1 MCKASYQ
8 IKWRKSKKLLDAYI
22 ERYNADKPL
31 REQLRAPHK
40 ALAQH
45 LLFLY
50 SAAIAREQAYGVGI
64 AEMSTLP
71 MLRTNNAQLADAMG
85 CNERS
90 IQNHRK
96 RLKAAKVILE
106 EVFHGSNAQYEV
118 KFNGAIVHLQAAG
131 NPDNVIHLFQQ
142 GVNGQN
148 PSPANAPSMQTFRH
162 TVSCKTT
169 QVTKELIELSG
180 VDSQQQTD
188 FQSNEWKKAVEKA
201 VNKCAKPENVVEN
214 QQSGSIQDT
223 QGTRAGYENGSA
235 GQETPPELRGTP
247 RSEAELSE
255 VPPHS
260 VGTGKAKSEGG
271 KSATKPSTLTP
282 KLSPHPPQTLS
293 EALKGID
300 RKIALSISRHIQVIW
315 TTALLNLYDDKW
327 IADEEAER
335 AKAVLAEYFIYT
347 TPDRFQAGA
356 AEIIERITLVR
367 RWIER
372 GQANNEKRWVPL
384 PSKYFNFRNQKGF
397 TRTKTW
403 FKAHIKAKAEIKAK
417 ELLTKAIKEYL
428 RAQEPGAKIGPS
440 ETYRRISQRL
450 GKYDRWLLDRFHEQI
465 ANVNAANVPQATK
478 ATA

>member
-8 IKWRKSKKLLDAYI
+8 LKWRKSKKLLDAYI

-50 SAAIAREQAYGVGI
+50 SVAIARAQAYGGGI
-64 AEMSTLP
+64 QEMSPLP
-71 MLRTNNAQLADAMG
+71 SLRTNNAQLADAMG

-96 RLKAAKVILE
+96 RLKAAKIILE
-106 EVFHGSNAQYEV
+106 EVFHGSNAQYEMI
-118 KFNGAIVHLQAAG
+118 FNGAIVHLQAAG
-131 NPDNVIHLFQQ
+131 QPDNIIHLFQQ
-142 GVNGQN
+142 SVNGQN
-148 PSPANAPSMQTFRH
+148 QGSAGAPSMQTFRH
-162 TVSCKTT
+162 TVSCNTT

-180 VDSQQQTD
+180 ADSQQQAD

-201 VNKCAKPENVVEN
+201 VDKCAKPENVVEN
-214 QQSGSIQDT
+214 QAAGSIPDT
-223 QGTRAGYENGSA
+223 QGTGSGYEKGSA

-247 RSEAELSE
+247 QK
-255 VPPHS
+255 
-260 VGTGKAKSEGG
+260 GTASPENAAAAIPDTQDEGPAAIAPT
-271 KSATKPSTLTP
+271 SLRD
-282 KLSPHPPQTLS
+282 
-293 EALKGID
+293 ALQPLPE
-300 RKIALSISRHIQVIW
+300 KIRASIQRHLQVIW
-315 TTALLNLYDDKW
+315 TCALLNLYEDKW

-356 AEIIERITLVR
+356 AEIIERIILVR

-372 GQANNEKRWVPL
+372 GQAKGEKRWVPL
-384 PSKYFNFRNQKGF
+384 PSKYFDFRNQNGF
-397 TRTKTW
+397 TRTKSW

-450 GKYDRWLLDRFHEQI
+450 GKYDSWLLDRFHEQI
-465 ANVNAANVPQATK
+465 ANVNAANATQATTK